1 MCCLQE
7 YYEILSKHYKNEQEV
22 ITEIINLQAI
32 LNLPKG
38 TEHFLS
44 DLHGEASIF
53 KYLMRSASGVI
64 FTKIDLAFGKTLTH
78 EEKQELAELI
88 CHPHRCLSA
97 LSRDGNN
104 VQEKQKLLLSRL
116 IEVIKIV
123 SAKYTRSKVRKALP
137 IDYRYIIDELINI
150 PITENEIKTEY
161 YNNIIESIIELNNGE
176 KFIIAMCDI
185 ISELAVDHLHI
196 IGDIF
201 DRGPSA
207 AEILDMLKKYHS
219 LDIQWGNHDVLW
231 MGAHFGNKACV
242 CNILRINLAY
252 RNTQAIEA
260 DYGINL
266 RPLSVFAT
274 DEYTNE
280 DIKNFTISN
289 IFGSESDFEK
299 DDLLAKMTKAITVI
313 QLKLENQW
321 VMRHPELGM
330 NDRILYPSFELTPK
344 ESTLI
349 DILTQEFMNSKRLK
363 EHIRFLLSKGSMYK
377 VANGNLL
384 FHGCIPTEQDGSF
397 SFVKIQGETFSGKA
411 LYERIEKIVRDA
423 AKGDGYSI
431 DFLWYLWAG
440 KKSPLYG
447 RDKMCVYEKFFQAQ
461 SSQEKKDPYYAFIK
475 EEDYCLKVLDEFG
488 LKGEYSTIINGHIP
502 VKVKDGEQPESGN
515 CRHITIDGGFSRVYR
530 KKTGI
535 SGFTLINNSQG
546 LFLVSHLKEQ
556 LDQPTNSN
564 QDIVLVSK
572 VKKMKMYD
580 KRILIKETDKGRSI
594 QKQIDIL
601 KQMLKE
607 YYRIYIDE

>member
-1 MCCLQE
+1 MGYLQDH
-7 YYEILSKHYKNEQEV
+7 YEILSKHYKNEQEV

-44 DLHGEASIF
+44 DLHGESSIF

-64 FTKIDLAFGKTLTH
+64 LTKIDLAFGKTLTH
-78 EEKQELAELI
+78 EEKKELAVLI
-88 CHPHRCLSA
+88 CYPRRYLSV
-97 LSRDGNN
+97 LQQNGNN
-104 VQEKQKLLLSRL
+104 VKERQRLFLSRL

-150 PITENEIKTEY
+150 PITENVIKTEY
-161 YNNIIESIIELNNGE
+161 YNNIIDSIIELDNGE
-176 KFIIAMCDI
+176 KFIIAMCDV
-185 ISELAVDHLHI
+185 ISDLAVDHLHI

-201 DRGPSA
+201 DRGQSA
-207 AEILDMLKKYHS
+207 AEILDILKNYHS
-219 LDIQWGNHDVLW
+219 LDIQWGNHDILW

-252 RNTQAIEA
+252 RNSQAIEA

-274 DEYTNE
+274 DEYANE
-280 DIKNFTISN
+280 DIKNFKISN
-289 IFGSESDFEK
+289 IFGTESDFEK
-299 DDLLAKMTKAITVI
+299 NDLLAKMTKAITVI

-321 VMRHPELGM
+321 IMRHPELGM
-330 NDRILYPSFELTPK
+330 NDRVLYPSFQLTAK
-344 ESTLI
+344 EATLI

-363 EHIRFLLSKGSMYK
+363 EHIRFLLAKGSMFK
-377 VANGNLL
+377 IANGNLL
-384 FHGCIPTEQDGSF
+384 FHGCIPTEKDGSF
-397 SFVKIQGETFSGKA
+397 SCIEIEGQTFSGKA

-423 AKGDGYSI
+423 AKGDEYSI
-431 DFLWYLWAG
+431 DFIWYLWAG

-461 SSQEKKDPYYAFIK
+461 LIQEEKDPYYFFVK
-475 EEDYCLKVLDEFG
+475 EEEYCLKVLNEFG
-488 LKGEYSTIINGHIP
+488 LNGKYSTIINGHIP
-502 VKVKDGEQPESGN
+502 VKVKDGEKPESGN
-515 CRHITIDGGFSRVYR
+515 CRHITIDGGFSRAYH

-546 LFLVSHLKEQ
+546 LFLVSHSKDHSKESQ
-556 LDQPTNSN
+556 AADK
-564 QDIVLVSK
+564 DIVLESK
-572 VKKMKMYD
+572 VKKLKTYD
-580 KRILIKETDKGRSI
+580 KRILIKETDKGKTI
-594 QKQIDIL
+594 QKQIDVL

-607 YYRIYIDE
+607 YYRVN